1 MDFYSLCVADG
12 DLSYS
17 SCCVCIY
24 RFSSGRMKGFTG
36 TKKKVVGKIPEM
48 ESKCE
53 ELINCRSK
61 VCAER
66 RGAGRPGMAGGCCL
80 LVLLRGVCIPEFGKD
95 V

>member
-1 MDFYSLCVADG
+1 MADG
-12 DLSYS
+12 DLSCS
-17 SCCVCIY
+17 SCCVCVY
-24 RFSSGRMKGFTG
+24 LFSSGGMQGFTG
-36 TKKKVVGKIPEM
+36 TKKQVVGKIPEM